1 MSAKFKGFC
10 LGALLLGCSALCSL
24 SAPDLQ
30 TTVVHNDT
38 IFNDTNSVTKVQ
50 GNHNVKAVGYT
61 FNTAEAATNSLTLT
75 VTRIKTLID
84 RDNGTNAPAVLTW
97 TNTHVIAT
105 ILTTNT
111 AGAIDT
117 GSITDTFYIEEDDSI
132 TYTNTVVEDGIL
144 TIDWQ
149 Y

>member
-1 MSAKFKGFC
+1 MSLA
-10 LGALLLGCSALCSL
+10 LGCGIVAIAASLALA
-24 SAPDLQ
+24 APILE
-30 TTVVHNDT
+30 TTVAHNDT
-38 IFNDTNSVTKVQ
+38 LFNDTNSVTKTV
-50 GNHNVKAVGYT
+50 NRYPAKAIGYT
-61 FNTAEAATNSLTLT
+61 FNTAEAATNSLVITL
-75 VTRIKTLID
+75 TRIKTLVD
-84 RDNGTNAPAVLTW
+84 RDNGASPPVVLTW

-117 GSITDTFYIEEDDSI
+117 GTITDTLYTDKNDSI

-144 TIDWQ
+144 TIDWE